1 MKLLLLLTALAGL
14 ANADNLT
21 FSVLQS
27 PVPQSA
33 SAPCIIC
40 GTTQAHNPAT
50 FGYNNFDTTG
60 HTEQL
65 TLFSTNLFAS
75 LGNGIEDS
83 LLNNY
88 TAGEIDGVLGLNLF
102 TFGVAVDVNSAEGG
116 NPPTIM
122 QLQSFQLLDL
132 TTASIVFSLNGPIAM
147 PDIRPGNGMGDY
159 LISGFDLSGISA
171 GDRLAFR
178 AQFTGATDGPDSF
191 YIVATPNIPSAV
203 PEPGSWLLLAT
214 SAIVVGLALRR
225 KYSSQRL

>member
-1 MKLLLLLTALAGL
+1 MKRLLLICMALAL
-14 ANADNLT
+14 PALADNLT
-21 FSVLQS
+21 FSVLQN

-33 SAPCIIC
+33 SSPCIIC
-40 GTTQAHNPAT
+40 GTTQAHNPPT

-65 TLFSTNLFAS
+65 TLFSTNLFAT
-75 LGNGIEDS
+75 LGDGVEDS

-132 TTASIVFSLNGPIAM
+132 TTASVIFSLTGPIAM

-159 LISGFDLSGISA
+159 LISGFDLSGITA

-178 AQFTGATDGPDSF
+178 AVFSGATDGPDSF
-191 YIVATPNIPSAV
+191 YIVAQPNIGEV
-203 PEPGSWLLLAT
+203 PEPSSWVLLGTCAMI
-214 SAIVVGLALRR
+214 AGIGLRNKFRQA
-225 KYSSQRL
+225 